1 MRMRMRKCVCVR
13 ARARVRACACIR
25 SNTLGARENECTRT
39 HTHIPD
45 DDAEEVLSPT
55 IKGNRIAMVYSSAF
69 LLQMHARECCSA
81 WVTERNR
88 FDQNLAPLLVHDI
101 FHIWELEPPWRD
113 LVEVG
118 QSRFNVYIQ
127 ADPP

>member
-1 MRMRMRKCVCVR
+1 M
-13 ARARVRACACIR
+13 CACVSMYLSKHTWR
-25 SNTLGARENECTRT
+25 KREYIHART
-39 HTHIPD
+39 HARTRAHTPD
-45 DDAEEVLSPT
+45 HDAEEVLSPA
-55 IKGNRIAMVYSSAF
+55 IKGNRIAMIYSSAF

-101 FHIWELEPPWRD
+101 FYIWELQPPWRD

-118 QSRFNVYIQ
+118 QSRFNVCIQ